1 MADMLNPLDGPPP
14 SEVPLTRAP
23 LVLVI
28 AQVRFPE
35 VLSVTRDD
43 FVAPFQEAVRDTYP
57 LLTKSQTQRTIFDPF
72 GSVSTRTEDVWRFSD
87 FEGKWTASLAP
98 TFLAIETGSYTS
110 RSDFLSRL
118 RAAMTALLEHV
129 RPARIDR
136 LGMRYIDRIDGSG
149 VKQIRSFVRPEVCGI
164 SGLPELSHPQ
174 FSITEN
180 KFDLPEATLIAR
192 WGYLAENVSLDPTTI
207 QAVDTPSWILDLD
220 MASSSSG
227 PGGPDL
233 NRVMGMAEE
242 FSERIYTFFRWAVT
256 DEFMTHYGGKSQ

>member
-1 MADMLNPLDGPPP
+1 
-14 SEVPLTRAP
+14 
-23 LVLVI
+23 
-28 AQVRFPE
+28 
-35 VLSVTRDD
+35 
-43 FVAPFQEAVRDTYP
+43 
-57 LLTKSQTQRTIFDPF
+57 
-72 GSVSTRTEDVWRFSD
+72 
-87 FEGKWTASLAP
+87 
-98 TFLAIETGSYTS
+98 
-110 RSDFLSRL
+110 
-118 RAAMTALLEHV
+118 
-129 RPARIDR
+129 
-136 LGMRYIDRIDGSG
+136 MRYIDRIDGSG

-164 SGLPELSHPQ
+164 SGLPELPYPQ

-233 NRVMGMAEE
+233 NRVMCMAEE

-256 DEFMTHYGGKSQ
+256 DEFMTHYGGKNQ